1 MSHRVHRHLDG
12 ELPLAALSESERQ
25 EVEAY
30 RVAFHAAMAPLLE
43 QEVPDISGPVMSAIR
58 PGIGER
64 PAGLTRNSPW
74 TLGNAWRWLWRP
86 RVLVLRTRPAW
97 GFALV
102 AAAAFVLINPST
114 DPPTAVPVQMG
125 GTVVAASA
133 VEGRVMVVF
142 RLDAPGVQGVR
153 LAGDF
158 TDWVPGPALT
168 EVSPGVWSTAVPV
181 DLGIHDYAFVVDGTR
196 WVPDPLAEQVDDGF
210 GGSNSRGAVL
220 LSGQEGEV

>member
-1 MSHRVHRHLDG
+1 
-12 ELPLAALSESERQ
+12 
-25 EVEAY
+25 
-30 RVAFHAAMAPLLE
+30 
-43 QEVPDISGPVMSAIR
+43 
-58 PGIGER
+58 
-64 PAGLTRNSPW
+64 
-74 TLGNAWRWLWRP
+74 
-86 RVLVLRTRPAW
+86 
-97 GFALV
+97 
-102 AAAAFVLINPST
+102 
-114 DPPTAVPVQMG
+114 MG

-210 GGSNSRGAVL
+210 GGSNSRVAVL
-220 LSGQEGEV
+220 LSGQEDEV